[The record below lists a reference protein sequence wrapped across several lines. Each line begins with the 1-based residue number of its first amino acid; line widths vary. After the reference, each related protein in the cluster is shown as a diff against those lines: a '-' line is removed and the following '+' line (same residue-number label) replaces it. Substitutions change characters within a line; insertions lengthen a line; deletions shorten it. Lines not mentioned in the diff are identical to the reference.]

1 MSRIS
6 EKNKSYTDNLKM
18 NEELVQ
24 WWNGIPNAQCLNL
37 HRRQPE
43 HVSISSPV
51 SRVSLTPKSPA
62 SNSFSNGYHFAG
74 DACPY
79 PDVKHQTLNDH
90 YSTKLDSDSSDFCFE
105 NNISANWENDL
116 GLSENFLRM
125 NITDGQGNG
134 TRIKGQKMGSHGFGS
149 QTYSLDANIPTFTES
164 GCSYDGFQNGVVGIT
179 SSNRVV
185 SPSLI
190 HDRKRSLPCSG
201 KGYAF
206 GTSVESSLAHDQSSA
221 SYLGSSWKRNQL
233 LYHLNL
239 MEQEKKQG
247 SICDGQVQLQKSFT
261 PGPYLCDGYMN
272 STSCGRNHEGG
283 CNGKN
288 TMKFS
293 EWMHPTKLAFNL
305 ENPSHCCPTTEQRAR
320 AATSNQLPHFL
331 SSNRNGTDPV
341 AFRCDNS
348 FTIQEK
354 DITYCIDQGCNS
366 LSCCRKNSHNPIA
379 GEEVSERNSN
389 ALDSEIFEY
398 NSSIGV
404 DFPLPLLL
412 YSLAEVQGYIFNLAK
427 DQNGCRYLQRI
438 VDEGTSEAMQIV
450 FDGIIHNVVDLMI
463 DPFGNYLVQKL
474 LDVCGEEMK
483 SQIVFMVTEEPGQ
496 LVKIS
501 LNTHGTRVVQKLID
515 TLNTRQQISLV
526 MSALRPGFLD
536 LIKDLN
542 GNHVIQ
548 RCLQRLTCQD
558 NEFIFDAAAKF
569 CVDIATHR
577 HGCCVLQRC
586 IDKATGKYRDKLVT
600 EICRHGLLL
609 AQDPFG
615 NYVVQYI
622 IEMQIPAASAKLIS
636 LFKGNYVNLSTQK
649 FSSHVVE
656 KCLKHV
662 AESRPRI
669 VRDLMAVSNFEQLLQ
684 DPYANYVIQSALAV
698 TKGSLHASL
707 VEAVRPYKILRTSP
721 YCKRIFSGNLLK
733 N

>member
-1 MSRIS
+1 MLDRYSHGLMSDKNMSYAQNVNVDERLGKWWSEIS
-6 EKNKSYTDNLKM
+6 
-18 NEELVQ
+18 
-24 WWNGIPNAQCLNL
+24 NAPRLNL
-37 HRRQPE
+37 RRQPE
-43 HVSISSPV
+43 HASMTSPV
-51 SRVSLTPKSPA
+51 SRVSLTPDS
-62 SNSFSNGYHFAG
+62 SNSFSNGYHFPG
-74 DACPY
+74 DAFPY
-79 PDVKHQTLNDH
+79 SAPFQDIKHQTANDH
-90 YSTKLDSDSSDFCFE
+90 CSTILGLDSDSSYFHLGK
-105 NNISANWENDL
+105 NISEKQEDDL
-116 GLSENFLRM
+116 GFSEDFSRM
-125 NITDGQGNG
+125 NITDGQENG
-134 TRIKGQKMGSHGFGS
+134 TKTKGQKMNSFGFGS
-149 QTYSLDANIPTFTES
+149 ETSLLDANISTCTES
-164 GCSYDGFQNGVVGIT
+164 GRPYEGIHNEVLGIPSYNCG
-179 SSNRVV
+179 V
-185 SPSLI
+185 SPRLFY
-190 HDRKRSLPCSG
+190 DRKWTLPDSG
-201 KGYAF
+201 EGYAF
-206 GTSVESSLAHDQSSA
+206 GTSVESSLAFDQ
-221 SYLGSSWKRNQL
+221 YLDPSWNRNQF
-233 LYHLNL
+233 YHLNL
-239 MEQEKKQG
+239 IEHKKKQG
-247 SICDGQVQLQKSFT
+247 SSSYEGQVQLQKPSI
-261 PGPYLCDGYMN
+261 PGSHLYDGYM
-272 STSCGRNHEGG
+272 SSQLCGMDYEGG
-283 CNGKN
+283 WNAKN
-288 TMKFS
+288 PK
-293 EWMHPTKLAFNL
+293 HALNL
-305 ENPSHCCPTTEQRAR
+305 ESPSHCCPIIKQRAR
-320 AATSNQLPHFL
+320 AATKNQLPQFL
-331 SSNRNGTDPV
+331 SSNRNGADPA
-341 AFRCDNS
+341 AFRCDSS
-348 FTIQEK
+348 FIIQGK
-354 DITYCIDQGCNS
+354 DIKDCIDRGCNS
-366 LSCCRKNSHNPIA
+366 LSCYKKNSHNPF
-379 GEEVSERNSN
+379 GGVEVSEHNPLVPGSKN
-389 ALDSEIFEY
+389 FKN
-398 NSSIGV
+398 NSSIGG

-412 YSLAEVQGYIFNLAK
+412 TFYSFAEAQCYIFNLAK

-450 FDGIIHNVVDLMI
+450 FEGIIHNVVELMI

-483 SQIVFMVTEEPGQ
+483 LQIVFMVTKEPGQ

-501 LNTHGTRVVQKLID
+501 LNTHGTRVVQKLIE

-526 MSALRPGFLD
+526 KSALQPGFLD

-586 IDKATGKYRDKLVT
+586 IDNAEGKYRDKLVT

-622 IEMQIPAASAKLIS
+622 IEMQIPIASAKLIS
-636 LFKGNYVNLSTQK
+636 LFKGSYVNLSTQK

-669 VRDLMAVSNFEQLLQ
+669 VRELMAVSNFEQLLQ
-684 DPYANYVIQSALAV
+684 DPYANYVIQSALVV